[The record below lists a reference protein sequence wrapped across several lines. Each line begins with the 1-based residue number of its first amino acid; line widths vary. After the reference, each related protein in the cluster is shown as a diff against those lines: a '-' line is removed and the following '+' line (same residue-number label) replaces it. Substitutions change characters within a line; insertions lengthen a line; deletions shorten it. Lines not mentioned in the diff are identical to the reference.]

1 MLVDRTSNRL
11 DDFCGTCVSVCPED
25 CIEVREAS
33 IVIDDLVC
41 IDCDLCVQICP
52 IEVLEGNYEK

>member
-1 MLVDRTSNRL
+1 MIKIIENKC
-11 DDFCGTCVSVCPED
+11 DFCGTCVSVCPVD

-33 IVIDDLVC
+33 IEIDHPVC

-52 IEVLEGNYEK
+52 ILVLETVNEV

>member
-1 MLVDRTSNRL
+1 MIKIIENKC
-11 DDFCGTCVSVCPED
+11 DFCGTCVSVCPVD

-33 IVIDDLVC
+33 IEIDYPVC

-52 IEVLEGNYEK
+52 ILVLETVNEV